1 MTLTPSRTEK
11 LDTQTTGIAPTNGD
25 FPVSA
30 PAANPVFYRTYSRR
44 LPKGRESWHEV
55 GVRNRSGLL
64 KLGSLN
70 AEEMDL
76 LAKMQAEKKALP
88 SGRWQWIGGTP
99 WIEKPENFSGAYNCT
114 STNLVDWE
122 AFGLMMDLAM
132 MGCGTGAIIEPHF
145 IDQLPVVTNPI
156 EVLSVS

>member
-11 LDTQTTGIAPTNGD
+11 LDTQSTGTTPTNGD

-44 LPKGRESWHEV
+44 LPKGRESWSEV
-55 GVRNRSGLL
+55 GERNRSGLL

-76 LAKMQAEKKALP
+76 LARMQAEKKALP

-99 WIEKPENFSGAYNCT
+99 W
-114 STNLVDWE
+114 
-122 AFGLMMDLAM
+122 
-132 MGCGTGAIIEPHF
+132 
-145 IDQLPVVTNPI
+145 
-156 EVLSVS
+156 LSLIHI

>member
-11 LDTQTTGIAPTNGD
+11 LDMQTTGIAPTNGD

-55 GVRNRSGLL
+55 GERNRSGLL

-76 LAKMQAEKKALP
+76 LARMQGEKISVCEGQVLNMAWNENTSLLAALP
-88 SGRWQWIGGTP
+88 R
-99 WIEKPENFSGAYNCT
+99 
-114 STNLVDWE
+114 
-122 AFGLMMDLAM
+122 
-132 MGCGTGAIIEPHF
+132 TGQSLNTALCH
-145 IDQLPVVTNPI
+145 T
-156 EVLSVS
+156 